1 MHCRTLVLVA
11 IAVSVACGDTP
22 SRDGQAN
29 APAVAAPQSGP
40 AVVGKAPPGAI
51 VTLEPSAARESPLPE
66 GPAIMDQ
73 YSKQF
78 VPELL
83 FARVGQQVEFRNSE
97 DSPHNVNVNRMPT
110 GTAVFNTS
118 TAPYTKFVYTF
129 AQPGQYSVTCDIH
142 PGMLATLVATTTPYV
157 AVADDRGAFAFN
169 DLAPGS
175 YKLVWMA
182 SGRSGEKIVDVSTGA
197 VNVNVGGS

>member
-1 MHCRTLVLVA
+1 MFYRILAFVVLF
-11 IAVSVACGDTP
+11 SVGCNEPAKP
-22 SRDGQAN
+22 AGQAN
-29 APAVAAPQSGP
+29 APAAAAIPSGP
-40 AVVGKAPPGAI
+40 AVSGTAPAGAI
-51 VTLEPSAARESPLPE
+51 ITLEPAAAREFPLPE

-73 YSKQF
+73 YAKQF

-83 FARVGQQVEFRNSE
+83 FVRVGQSVEFRNSE

-118 TAPYTKFVYTF
+118 TAPYQKFVYTF

-157 AVADDRGAFAFN
+157 AVADERGAFAFT

-175 YKLVWMA
+175 YKLIWMA
-182 SGRSGEKIVDVSTGA
+182 SGRSGEKTIEVSTGA